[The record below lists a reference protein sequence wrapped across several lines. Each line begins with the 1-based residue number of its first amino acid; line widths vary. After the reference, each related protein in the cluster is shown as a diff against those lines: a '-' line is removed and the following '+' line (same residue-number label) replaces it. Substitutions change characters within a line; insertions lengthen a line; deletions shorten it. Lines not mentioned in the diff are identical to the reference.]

1 VSKGDRFTL
10 NKMMLLALLGSLLA
24 LTSPAPAEVP
34 IMPYEEV
41 RAGMKGTGR
50 TVFEGTRIETFD
62 VEILGKLPD
71 IGPDKDL
78 IIARC
83 SGGPLAESGILAG
96 MSGSPVTIDG
106 RLIGALSYSWSFSTE
121 PIAGITPIEE
131 MLEVAGLDSPGP
143 ARRGS
148 SLQIDADRL
157 AALRSPERLAAFV
170 ADELRPL
177 LARPAG
183 ALPIQLPLSISG
195 IGAYGLAGVQPFF
208 ADSGLMPMQSGSS
221 GSSAAPAPAA
231 EPGSA
236 IGLKLVR
243 GDIEMT
249 ATGTVTWVEGDRIL
263 ALGHPLFSLG
273 AVDLPMT
280 GATVEVLLP
289 SLMRSARLAVPL
301 AEIGALR
308 QDRASGVFGRLGA
321 TPRMIPVRLK
331 MTEPA
336 GPERVYSFDI
346 ADDPLLS
353 PLLLYAALNGILSSR
368 ERSFGSAT
376 IRLQEGSVIKMADG
390 VDVELDN
397 IFSGMSAREYGTG
410 IAAYILHLLMNNAWT
425 EPRIAGINLI
435 FEYDET
441 PRSATIH
448 RIALDRYRARPG
460 ETVQATIVLSPYR
473 GGDQILTSKI
483 EIPEE
488 TPPGR
493 LSLQVG
499 SAVAVSRAET
509 HEGPLLPRDLD
520 QLIDLINQLRRND
533 SIYIVASSEDSGVLL
548 EGARLPNLPP
558 SAAAILSFSGSRG
571 NLTPI
576 PRRRVMEEA
585 ISTDYAV
592 EGSARIELEVE
603 AP

>member
-1 VSKGDRFTL
+1 
-10 NKMMLLALLGSLLA
+10 
-24 LTSPAPAEVP
+24 
-34 IMPYEEV
+34 MPFEEV
-41 RAGMKGTGR
+41 QAGMKGSGR
-50 TVFEGTRIETFD
+50 TVFAGTRIESFD

-71 IGPDKDL
+71 IGPDRNL

-131 MLEVAGLDSPGP
+131 MLAIAEFDSPG
-143 ARRGS
+143 AAFRGG
-148 SLQIDADRL
+148 SLEIDGARL
-157 AALRSPERLAAFV
+157 ATLRSPELLSSFV
-170 ADELRPL
+170 SDELRPL

-195 IGAYGLAGVQPFF
+195 IGSAGLAGVQPFF
-208 ADSGLMPMQSGSS
+208 TDSGLMPLQSGSS
-221 GSSAAPAPAA
+221 RSGGAPAPAPQ
-231 EPGSA
+231 PGSA

-249 ATGTVTWVEGDRIL
+249 ATGTVTWVDGDRIL

-289 SLMRSARLAVPL
+289 SLLRSARIAIPL
-301 AEIGALR
+301 TEIGALR
-308 QDRASGVFGRLGA
+308 QDRASGVFGRVGSK
-321 TPRMIPVRLK
+321 PRMIPVRFKL
-331 MTEPA
+331 TTPA
-336 GPERVYSFDI
+336 GAERVYSFDI

-353 PLLLYAALNGILSSR
+353 PLLLYASLNGILASR

-376 IRLQEGSVIKMADG
+376 VRLQEGSVIKMADG

-397 IFSGMSAREYGTG
+397 MFSGMSAREYGTG

-425 EPRIAGINLI
+425 EPRIAGINLLL
-435 FEYDET
+435 EYDDI
-441 PRSATIH
+441 PRSANIR
-448 RIALDRYRARPG
+448 RISLDRYRVRAG
-460 ETVQATIVLSPYR
+460 EAVQATVLLRPYR
-473 GGDQILTSKI
+473 GRDRVFTTKI

-488 TPPGR
+488 TPPGK
-493 LSLQVG
+493 LTLEVG
-499 SAVAVSRAET
+499 SAIDVSRAEA
-509 HEGPLLPRDLD
+509 HDSPVLPRDLD
-520 QLIDLINQLRRND
+520 QLIELINQLRRND
-533 SIYIVASSEDSGVLL
+533 RIFIVASSEDSGLLL
-548 EGARLPNLPP
+548 EGARLPGLPP
-558 SAAAILSFSGSRG
+558 SAAAVLALSGSRG
-571 NLTPI
+571 SVTPI
-576 PRRRVMEEA
+576 PRRRILEEA
-585 ISTDYAV
+585 IGTEYAV
-592 EGSARIELEVE
+592 EGSARIEIEVE